1 MIKVKELI
9 EMLNKC
15 NPEAVV
21 CVSEKSGRGGQIGN
35 LPIVTEFTLGEY
47 GYAGKND
54 NKDMPAVEISCN
66 Y

>member
-9 EMLNKC
+9 EMLSKC

-21 CVSEKSGRGGQIGN
+21 CVSEKSGRCGQIGN
-35 LPIVTEFTLGEY
+35 TPVITEHTLKEY
-47 GYAGKND
+47 GYLRRTND
-54 NKDMPAVEISCN
+54 EDLPAIEISCN